1 MKNTCKTIT
10 LSALCLLVL
19 CLLTS
24 CKGESKYQT
33 FRLYSEI
40 KDEAY
45 TDKSDI
51 HYKER
56 TRGNYMRTCAGFLK
70 ALNDRDV
77 NSMKKFCADELL
89 AMEGTDGLLAEIVN
103 GFEGDITDTSP
114 LTTDFAAT
122 KYSQWSKTDPV
133 DYYDDDFI
141 VFTTDQT
148 YWISLSMYAVCGEES
163 LIGINRLRIL
173 TIDKRFDME
182 VGVETEREDGLSV
195 TPYNFAD
202 GMTAELVHK
211 DNCGILVCFGD
222 SDGYIAVNIAKGST
236 YNIYKLTGEE
246 DAVSRDEI
254 DEIDFTDEEG
264 VYEILSEYEPYAV
277 GEGSAV
283 PNYYSQ
289 ARFYVIEGSEK
300 MLFVNVTGEGV
311 PEKIIYASIFDPTI
325 LINEQKPEVL
335 HSQKNKKT

>member
-89 AMEGTDGLLAEIVN
+89 AMDSGQRRIRS
-103 GFEGDITDTSP
+103 ITMTMTLSSLPRTRPTGSHCPCMLSP
-114 LTTDFAAT
+114 EMNL
-122 KYSQWSKTDPV
+122 
-133 DYYDDDFI
+133 
-141 VFTTDQT
+141 
-148 YWISLSMYAVCGEES
+148 
-163 LIGINRLRIL
+163 
-173 TIDKRFDME
+173 
-182 VGVETEREDGLSV
+182 
-195 TPYNFAD
+195 
-202 GMTAELVHK
+202 
-211 DNCGILVCFGD
+211 
-222 SDGYIAVNIAKGST
+222 
-236 YNIYKLTGEE
+236 
-246 DAVSRDEI
+246 
-254 DEIDFTDEEG
+254 
-264 VYEILSEYEPYAV
+264 
-277 GEGSAV
+277 
-283 PNYYSQ
+283 
-289 ARFYVIEGSEK
+289 
-300 MLFVNVTGEGV
+300 
-311 PEKIIYASIFDPTI
+311 
-325 LINEQKPEVL
+325 
-335 HSQKNKKT
+335 

>member
-77 NSMKKFCADELL
+77 DSMKKFCADELL

-141 VFTTDQT
+141 VFTTEQT
-148 YWISLSMYAVCGEES
+148 YWVSLSMYAVCGEES

-182 VGVETEREDGLSV
+182 VGAETEREEGLSV
-195 TPYNFAD
+195 TPYTFAD
-202 GMTAELVHK
+202 GTTAELVHK

-236 YNIYKLTGEE
+236 YNIYKMTGEE
-246 DAVSRDEI
+246 DEVSRDEI
-254 DEIDFTDEEG
+254 D
-264 VYEILSEYEPYAV
+264 
-277 GEGSAV
+277 
-283 PNYYSQ
+283 
-289 ARFYVIEGSEK
+289 
-300 MLFVNVTGEGV
+300 
-311 PEKIIYASIFDPTI
+311 
-325 LINEQKPEVL
+325 
-335 HSQKNKKT
+335 

>member
-1 MKNTCKTIT
+1 MKSICKMMT
-10 LSALCLLVL
+10 LSSLCLLVL

-24 CKGESKYQT
+24 CNGKSSYQT

-40 KDEAY
+40 KDDAY
-45 TDKSDI
+45 KDKADI

-56 TRGNYMRTCAGFLK
+56 ARGNYMRTCAGFLR

-89 AMEGTDGLLAEIVN
+89 AMEGTDDLLNRIVN

-114 LTTDFAAT
+114 LATDFSAT

-141 VFTTDQT
+141 VFTTEQT
-148 YWISLSMYAVCGEES
+148 YWVSLSMYAVCGEEA

-182 VGVETEREDGLSV
+182 VGAEAEREDGLSV
-195 TPYNFAD
+195 TPYTFAD
-202 GMTAELVHK
+202 GTAAELVHK
-211 DNCGILVCFGD
+211 GNCGILVSFGD
-222 SDGYIAVNIAKGST
+222 SGGYTAVNIAKGNT
-236 YNIYKLTGEE
+236 YKVYKLTGEE
-246 DAVSRDEI
+246 EAVRRDEI
-254 DEIDFTDEEG
+254 DEIDFYDETG
-264 VYEILSEYEPYAV
+264 AYEILSKYEPYAV
-277 GEGSAV
+277 GEGSSV

-289 ARFYVIEGSEK
+289 ARFYMIEGSEK
-300 MLFVNVTGEGV
+300 MLFVNVTGDGV

-325 LINEQKPEVL
+325 LINDQKPEVL
-335 HSQKNKKT
+335 HSQNK